1 MRVSVICLAAAL
13 LASACGAGSDPTTAA
28 PTTTT
33 APPPVLVVATINLL
47 HGIDYASDCAPET
60 DQCAAPA
67 RLLALWTMVQ
77 EDLGCPDVVT
87 FQEVSPRQQEL
98 VPDMLP
104 ELCDGRYQL
113 LVEDRGLPDQEMILT
128 HLQVID
134 EAYIELAGAPI
145 WSAHRAR
152 LMTALGKVD
161 LVATHYASSTFDL
174 ECGDPG
180 ELGCDEACAPGDFF
194 GDCQPRQTLALLED
208 PSADAAMQLVVG
220 DLNRS
225 IHESRIR
232 TLTDAGFVDAY
243 LAAGLPECDPETGV
257 GCSCCVDGGPPLA
270 GLDDPDALFTQRIDF
285 VLARPGPGCI
295 LSVDPDTTGHWA
307 DQPLDSPVEGL
318 WWAADHAGV
327 VAGLSVTC

>member
-1 MRVSVICLAAAL
+1 MV
-13 LASACGAGSDPTTAA
+13 AS
-28 PTTTT
+28 
-33 APPPVLVVATINLL
+33 INLL
-47 HGIDYASDCAPET
+47 HGLEYASDCAPET

-67 RLLALWTMVQ
+67 RLRTLWALIQ
-77 EDLGCPDVVT
+77 NNLNCPDVVA

-104 ELCDGRYQL
+104 TLCGGRYQL
-113 LVEDRGLPDQEMILT
+113 VVDDRGLPDQEMVLTDLQIL
-128 HLQVID
+128 D
-134 EAYIELAGAPI
+134 EAYVELAGAPI
-145 WSAHRAR
+145 WSAHWVR
-152 LMTALGKVD
+152 LKTELGMVD
-161 LVATHYASSTFDL
+161 VVATHFASSSFNL
-174 ECGDPG
+174 ECLEPG
-180 ELGCDEACAPGDFF
+180 VAGCDEACAPGDFF

-208 PSADAAMQLVVG
+208 SSADAAMQLVVG